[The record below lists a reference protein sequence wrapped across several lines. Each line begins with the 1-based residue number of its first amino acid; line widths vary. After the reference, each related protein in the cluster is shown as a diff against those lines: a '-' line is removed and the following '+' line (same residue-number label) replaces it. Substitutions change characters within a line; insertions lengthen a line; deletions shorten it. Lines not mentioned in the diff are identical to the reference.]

1 MNARDAETIEMLYEV
16 LYIFIYSPLSAPFC
30 LEGCDQG
37 LFSLKPNSAMLKLCH
52 MDQNFLDRYMDCC
65 DNCGMS

>member
-30 LEGCDQG
+30 LEGCDLGVVQ
-37 LFSLKPNSAMLKLCH
+37 LEA
-52 MDQNFLDRYMDCC
+52 
-65 DNCGMS
+65 